1 MTDEE
6 FVAHID
12 AVSKAY
18 RGDSSVLFSAIG
30 ALMVGRTYGWR
41 VLRIVTSH
49 ASYTKYQRI
58 LEIDFKEV
66 LPPETKYSER
76 SLGYAIVTKLNNFW
90 EVVRGHAKV
99 DAKEKRK
106 FT

>member
-1 MTDEE
+1 MTNEE

-12 AVSKAY
+12 AVSKEY

-41 VLRIVTSH
+41 VLRIVTSN

-58 LEIDFKEV
+58 LNIDFKEV
-66 LPPETKYSER
+66 LPEETPLSHR
-76 SLGYAIVTKLNNFW
+76 SLGYTIVKKVGNFW
-90 EVVRGHAKV
+90 AVVRGQANV

-106 FT
+106 FA